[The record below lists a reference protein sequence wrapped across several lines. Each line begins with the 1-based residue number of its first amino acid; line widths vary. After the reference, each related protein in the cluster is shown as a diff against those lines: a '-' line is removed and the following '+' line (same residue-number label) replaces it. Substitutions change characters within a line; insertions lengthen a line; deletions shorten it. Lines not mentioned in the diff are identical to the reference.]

1 MPDREESVSIQPAGR
16 SRIRRGF
23 TLIEL
28 LVVISIIALLIALL
42 LPALAA
48 VNEAAGAVK
57 CMSNL
62 RQFAIGIQEYAEEER
77 RRLLPAWTRAEYNRG
92 SQSGQ
97 STGLNEASWATIMVS
112 KQYLDAPRTE
122 NPDQFAGDSVFR
134 CPQGVEQRE
143 DWFTTPWN
151 SPEIGDLDGFESVF
165 DPAGRRA
172 VADPITDADGVE
184 RYIHNWYGINARDQV
199 GGSEQRWPFL
209 VIPPQDSTSPNLHML
224 RRVDEV
230 RSPSR
235 LALIYDGVW
244 AHNGWAGRVNAR
256 HRETNTNIVFL
267 DGSVRAYDV
276 EDADIPGGFGEWKN
290 MRFDDPV
297 WRILD

>member
-1 MPDREESVSIQPAGR
+1 MLC
-16 SRIRRGF
+16 RRGYECRGGAF

-48 VNEAAGAVK
+48 VQESAHTVK

-62 RQFAIGIQEYAEEER
+62 RQFAVGIREYATDER
-77 RRLLPAWTRAEYNRG
+77 DRLIPAWTRAQYNRG
-92 SQSGQ
+92 SRNGQ
-97 STGLNEASWATIMVS
+97 PTGLNEASWATIMVS
-112 KQYLDAPRTE
+112 RQYLDAEDTTD
-122 NPDQFAGDSVFR
+122 PDRFVGDTVFR
-134 CPQGVEQRE
+134 CPSGVDQRE

-151 SPEIGDLDGFESVF
+151 SPEIGDLDGPAFW

-172 VADPITDADGVE
+172 VADPITGGDGVE

-209 VIPPQDSTSPNLHML
+209 VMPPQGSSNPNFQML
-224 RRVDEV
+224 RRVDEI
-230 RSPSR
+230 RNPSR

-256 HRETNTNIVFL
+256 HRDEVTNIVFI
-267 DGSVRAYDV
+267 DGNVRGY
-276 EDADIPGGFGEWKN
+276 EIEGGDIPTSYGEWKN
-290 MRFDDPV
+290 VRFQNPV
-297 WRILD
+297 WRIYD